1 MSFREFKVLNLSKN
15 EVKDLVKE
23 LLHGLKCLA
32 KTDRDL
38 KSLVIWCNPN
48 RIRGSD
54 EGVKLELLKI
64 LNSLESQ
71 DMISKEKKKL
81 GFNTNSEGFTLY
93 SHNSLLEV

>member
-15 EVKDLVKE
+15 EVKNLVKE

-54 EGVKLELLKI
+54 AGVRLELSKI

-71 DMISKEKKKL
+71 GMVSKEKRKL
-81 GFNTNSEGFTLY
+81 RLNSNSEGFTLY